1 MSVTVSPET
10 SSWNTWY
17 SRSESVAC
25 GGPSPCGMAPS
36 ASCSATSAL
45 MNAPPPATLRIADT
59 SCVEALSFVR

>member
-1 MSVTVSPET
+1 MSETDFPET

-25 GGPSPCGMAPS
+25 GGPSACGIAES

-59 SCVEALSFVR
+59 SCVDALSLVR